1 LASVSSGN
9 GLAFWR
15 LILLGVVFAAVA
27 IDEVGAAPFDEAT
40 EQYRRFMI
48 ADMDQALAG
57 ARVLRDQVNASD
69 IAAAKKAWIEAR
81 IGWERSEVFTAGFI
95 PELDDAI
102 DAWPDAVTGFHGIE
116 VKLFGASRED
126 DLSDELNQL
135 ILHLTEA
142 DDRIRNMELTPQ
154 GLLNGI
160 TRLAFEIGDSKV
172 DGGESRWSGTSLDDM
187 RNNADGIKLAYRTVF
202 ALPLQASDPKLAE
215 QLRNDIEEITGLLK
229 VEDLRRIDPAKLQK
243 ASEVLVV
250 ALQAAGPKL
259 GLATPTLEGPAK

>member
-9 GLAFWR
+9 GLAFSR
-15 LILLGVVFAAVA
+15 LILLCVSFTAIAVDKVQAAQF
-27 IDEVGAAPFDEAT
+27 DEVT

-57 ARVLRDQVNASD
+57 ARALRDCVNARD
-69 IAAAKKAWIEAR
+69 IPAAKKAWIEAR

-116 VKLFGASRED
+116 VKLFAANRD
-126 DLSDELNQL
+126 DFGVELNQL

-142 DDRIRNMELTPQ
+142 EDRIRDTELTPQ

-187 RNNADGIKLAYRTVF
+187 RNNADGIELAYRTLF
-202 ALPLQASDPKLAE
+202 APQLQASDPKLAG
-215 QLRNDIEEITGLLK
+215 QIGNDIDAIKGLLK
-229 VEDLRRIDPAKLQK
+229 VEDLRRIDPAALQK

-259 GLATPTLEGPAK
+259 GLATPTLEGPVK